1 MRRTAVQRAPHHAF
15 TLIELLV
22 VVSLIAMLVA
32 VLLPALGASRR
43 AARASVC
50 LSNQRE
56 CGAALLNYTTEH
68 DGRLMRYGER
78 DAPGTGGGAGVRWW
92 FGYEPGGPG
101 GGVGRPLDKTQG
113 PLADYLGG
121 DIAGAL
127 ACPAF
132 PRADGGFVPK
142 FAQSSAHF
150 GYNGGLVWPF
160 PLGREA
166 RRLGEVESPSGV
178 FAFADAVHQDFS
190 DAQFYEPHTV
200 SYRRPGR
207 VTGAGHFRHSRRANL
222 VYLDGHA
229 APLAPPAGETHWL
242 TIAGSSVVNVD
253 TTDGPGSRY
262 GFATWT
268 SP

>member
-1 MRRTAVQRAPHHAF
+1 VSSIYNNPRRAF

-22 VVSLIAMLVA
+22 VVSVIAMLIA

-50 LSNQRE
+50 LSNQRQ
-56 CGAALLNYTTEH
+56 CGAALLNYAAEH
-68 DGRLMRYGER
+68 DGRLMPYGER
-78 DAPGTGGGAGVRWW
+78 EATGTGVQWW
-92 FGYEPGGPG
+92 FGYEAGGPG
-101 GGVGRPLDKTQG
+101 GGINRPLDPSHG

-132 PRADGGFVPK
+132 PRGDGGFVPK
-142 FAQSSAHF
+142 FAEASAHF

-166 RRLGEVESPSGV
+166 RRLDETEVPSGV
-178 FAFADAVHQDFS
+178 FAFADAVHQDFG
-190 DAQFYEPHTV
+190 ATQFYEPHAV

-207 VTGAGHFRHSRRANL
+207 VTGAGHYRHSRRANL

-229 APLAPPAGETHWL
+229 APLAPPTGETVWL
-242 TIAGSSVVNVD
+242 TIADSPVVNVD

-262 GFATWT
+262 GFKTWT
-268 SP
+268 AD